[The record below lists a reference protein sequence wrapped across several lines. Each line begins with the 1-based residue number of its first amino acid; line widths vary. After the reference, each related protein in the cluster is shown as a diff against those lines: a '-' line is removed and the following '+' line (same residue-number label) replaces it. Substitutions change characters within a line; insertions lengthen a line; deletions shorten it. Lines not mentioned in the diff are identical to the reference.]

1 MNSVL
6 LGVKNTLHLVY
17 PEETR
22 QQLATE
28 AGLMADVT
36 FNKEDLEAHREEL
49 QDTRVIFS
57 TWTMPAL
64 SDEEIARY
72 FPKLEAV
79 FYAAGSVQYFAR
91 PFLKRGVRVFSAW
104 GANGVPVAEYTVAQ
118 ILLANKGFF
127 PLARMYSGGDRESRK
142 NMGIDFPGN
151 YGCKVGL
158 IGAGMIGKLVIELL
172 RRHHLQV
179 LVYDPFLADDTAA
192 ALGVQKVDLPTLFS
206 ECQTISN
213 HLANNKET
221 VGMLHYDLFKLMRP
235 GATFLNTGRGA
246 QVVEAD
252 LCRLLRERED
262 VTAVLDVTES
272 EPSPEGHAFY
282 ALPNVLLTPHIA
294 GSIGQEVERLS
305 AYMAE
310 EYRRFAAGEP
320 CRWEVSE
327 GMLATMA

>member
-6 LGVKNTLHLVY
+6 LGARGTLHLVY
-17 PEETR
+17 PPETR
-22 QQLATE
+22 AELAAT
-28 AGLMADVT
+28 AGLTADFT
-36 FNKEDLEAHREEL
+36 LNKEDLEVHRDEL
-49 QDTRVIFS
+49 KDTRVIFS

-64 SDEEIARY
+64 SEEEIAEY
-72 FPKLEAV
+72 FPRLEAV

-104 GANGVPVAEYTVAQ
+104 GANGVPVAEFTVAQ

-127 PLARMYSGGDRESRK
+127 QLSRMYSGGDRQSRQTL
-142 NMGIDFPGN
+142 GIDFPGN

-172 RRHHLQV
+172 KRHHLDV
-179 LVYDPFLADDTAA
+179 LVFDPFLPDEQAA
-192 ALGVQKVDLPTLFS
+192 QLGVQKVDLPTLFS
-206 ECQTISN
+206 ECQTVSN
-213 HLANNKET
+213 HLANNAQT
-221 VGMLHYDLFKLMRP
+221 VGMLNYDLFKLLRP

-252 LCRLLRERED
+252 LCRLLRERPD
-262 VTAVLDVTES
+262 VVALLDVTEP
-272 EPSPEGHAFY
+272 EPSPEGHDFY
-282 ALPNVLLTPHIA
+282 ALPNVVLTPHIA
-294 GSIGQEVERLS
+294 GSIGQEVQRLS

-310 EYRRFAAGEP
+310 EYTRFAAGEP